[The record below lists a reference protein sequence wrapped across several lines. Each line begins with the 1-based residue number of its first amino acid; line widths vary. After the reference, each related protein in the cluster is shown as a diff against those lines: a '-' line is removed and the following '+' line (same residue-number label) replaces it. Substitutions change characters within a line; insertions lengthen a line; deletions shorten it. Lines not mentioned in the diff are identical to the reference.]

1 MLSDSDI
8 ITLHRYYIWAN
19 KMRTHFD
26 EILKEGLSGKIPDK
40 QFEIEANLYMSYWY
54 GGLYVVIEGW
64 KQLVLSDGT
73 IDLLLKSKNVALLKT
88 YRNGV
93 FHFNKKYYDNHF
105 LDLISK
111 GEKSVNWI
119 RALNKE
125 FGRYFLDWYHN
136 NKEKNKIR

>member
-125 FGRYFLDWYHN
+125 FGRYFHW
-136 NKEKNKIR
+136 I